1 MSMESTNY
9 NQVSKQLLN
18 YVGGNSNIKAVAHC
32 ATRLRIVLDSNDKAN
47 IKEIENLDGVK
58 GVFIASDQLQVIFGA
73 GKVNDVYKEFSK
85 ISGFE
90 NMSLSDVKSE
100 SSQKQNKFQQ
110 AIKSLSDVFVQIIPG
125 LLAAALLMGITGL
138 LSQKGIFGE
147 LSVIEM
153 YPQLSGLNRFIS
165 IASTGIFTIL
175 PMLVVYSAT
184 IRFGG
189 NPVLGLILGAI
200 MLHPELAN
208 AYAVG
213 NGSVQPEI
221 INLFGLKVE
230 LVGFQ
235 GGIIIALMMGF
246 VVAKLDK
253 FFNAK
258 IHDMLK
264 LFLAPICTV
273 VVSSFLLFV
282 IVGPFGRSLA
292 NIVTTSLLWT
302 TENLG
307 IIGYMIFSGIQQVI
321 VITGLHHVIGAVEA
335 QLIADTGTNFI
346 MPLMSVALIGQG
358 GAVLGYLILN
368 WKDLKARQIGL
379 SSFASVLF
387 GISEPAIFG
396 VTLKYKY
403 PLIAGCIA
411 SAIGGAYVY
420 ITKVTALAFGA
431 TAIPGLAIVST
442 QGGGHIQYILA
453 HLITMASGMIL
464 TIMLGKLQK
473 KAVN

>member
-1 MSMESTNY
+1 MSVKITDY
-9 NQVSKQLLN
+9 KKVSKQLLD
-18 YVGGNSNIKAVAHC
+18 YIGDKQNIKAVAHC
-32 ATRLRIVLDSNDKAN
+32 ATRLRIVLEDNDKAN
-47 IKEIENLDGVK
+47 IKSIEELDGVK
-58 GVFIASDQLQVIFGA
+58 GVFRASDQLQIIFGA
-73 GKVNDVYKEFSK
+73 GIVNNVYKEFSK

-100 SSQKQNKFQQ
+100 STKKQNKFQQ

-147 LSVIEM
+147 LSIVEM
-153 YPQLSGLNRFIS
+153 YPQLAGLNRFIS

-200 MLHPELAN
+200 MIHPELAD

-213 NGSVQPEI
+213 NGSVKPEI
-221 INLFGLKVE
+221 INLFGLKIE

-253 FFNAK
+253 FFNSK
-258 IHDMLK
+258 IHDMFK
-264 LFLAPICTV
+264 LFLAPISTV
-273 VVSSFLLFV
+273 VVASFLLFV
-282 IVGPFGRSLA
+282 VVGPFGRSLA
-292 NIVTTSLLWT
+292 NIITSSLLWT
-302 TENLG
+302 TKNLG
-307 IIGYMIFSGIQQVI
+307 IFGYMIFAGIQQIV

-335 QLIADTGTNFI
+335 QLIADTGYNFI

-368 WKDLKARQIGL
+368 WKDIKARQIGL
-379 SSFASVLF
+379 SSFTSVLL

-411 SAIGGAYVY
+411 SAIGGAYIY
-420 ITKVTALAFGA
+420 MTKVTALAFGA

-453 HLITMASGMIL
+453 HLITMIVGMIV
-464 TIMLGKLQK
+464 TILFGKVQK
-473 KAVN
+473 KAIN